1 MSFFP
6 KVIVAF
12 VFLLLLGICSA
23 TFLIF
28 EDAPAVVNEGP
39 IQPARLQQTLSFI
52 EAADPRT
59 LPPGTET
66 NLTLREEDMD
76 LLLNYMLNSSGHGVG
91 KVSINEEV
99 ITVAGSVKVPSTF
112 FDRYLNLQFILTS
125 DNESLKAGSVKLG
138 KLELPGVLTRMA
150 AKLFNR
156 ELIRRVPDYVE
167 ISDAI
172 TGYKIIDRNLV
183 ISYRWHPELL
193 RRLSDRGSGLLID
206 DDEKEKLKLYTLKL
220 AELAADGELQRS
232 VSLAR
237 IFEPVFALAQSRG
250 GDPVKENRA
259 AIIAMALYVMDIDL
273 AQVSADARSIP
284 EIERRNITL
293 RGRLDFA
300 KHFLTS
306 AALTLSVNTDI
317 ADSFGLI
324 KEIDDATAGSGF
336 SFTDVGADRAGVR
349 FAEFAISSPQNAL
362 VLQRRLSADLAEG
375 IFIPNLADLPEF
387 MPEQVFVAEYGGIN
401 QPEFQRVIADIE
413 ERISELPLYAPE

>member
-12 VFLLLLGICSA
+12 VFLLLLAICSA
-23 TFLIF
+23 AILIF
-28 EDAPAVVNEGP
+28 EDVPAVVSEGP

-59 LPPGTET
+59 LPPGTDT
-66 NLTLREEDMD
+66 SLTLREEDMD
-76 LLLNYMLNSSGHGVG
+76 LLLNYILSSAGQGVG
-91 KVSINEEV
+91 KVNINGEV
-99 ITVAGSVKVPSTF
+99 ITVAGSVKAPSAF
-112 FDRYLNLQFILTS
+112 FDRYINLQFILAGNN
-125 DNESLKAGSVKLG
+125 DSLEVGSVKLG

-150 AKLFNR
+150 VKLFNR
-156 ELIRRVPDYVE
+156 ELIKRVPDYAE
-167 ISDAI
+167 ISTAV
-172 TGYKIIDRNLV
+172 TGYKIADRNLV

-206 DDEKEKLKLYTLKL
+206 DAEKEKLKLYTLKL
-220 AELAADGELQRS
+220 AEIVADDELQRS
-232 VSLAR
+232 ISLTR
-237 IFEPVFALAQSRG
+237 ILKPVFALAQSRG

-259 AIIAMALYVMDIDL
+259 AIIAMALYVMDVDL
-273 AQVSADARSIP
+273 SQVSQDSGSIP

-306 AALTLSVNTDI
+306 AALTLSVNTNI
-317 ADSFGLI
+317 ADSFGLM

-349 FAEFAISSPQNAL
+349 FAEFAISSSQNAV
-362 VLQRRLSADLAEG
+362 VLQRRLSGDLSEDL
-375 IFIPNLADLPEF
+375 FIPNLADLPEF
-387 MPEQVFVAEYGGIN
+387 MPEKEFVAEYGGIN

-413 ERISELPLYAPE
+413 ERISQLPLYAPE